1 MPKKCGRQKREVCKQ
16 NGGGKEINGSEN
28 NSGDRRRRR
37 FEEQVNMEMRK
48 LQGTRGRS
56 EIRGEKREKMVR
68 RQGKDAG
75 FTIYSVQEGSPKDN
89 PSFSML
95 EELVLSNG
103 GEGFLIFV
111 FLTFWNPSML
121 KIQHFYPSAIKEDDE
136 CTLNSCLTLLGH
148 INLSKTV

>member
-28 NSGDRRRRR
+28 NSGDRRRRP

-111 FLTFWNPSML
+111 FLTFR
-121 KIQHFYPSAIKEDDE
+121 KHFYPSAIKEDDE